1 METYQ
6 WFLLGVMVAFTPS
19 LVVLGLLLVRCHDAG
34 DDPASE
40 NLSRESYHG
49 NHIVAASKPATRAA
63 PRLCRSEQA
72 ER

>member
-6 WFLLGVMVAFTPS
+6 WFLLGVMAAFTPS
-19 LVVLGLLLVRCHDAG
+19 LVVLGLLLVRCNDPA

-40 NLSRESYHG
+40 DLSRESYRT
-49 NHIVAASKPATRAA
+49 NHIAAASKPATRPA
-63 PRLCRSEQA
+63 PQLCQSDQA

>member
-6 WFLLGVMVAFTPS
+6 WFLLGIMVAFTPS
-19 LVVLGLLLVRCHDAG
+19 LVVLGLLLVRCHDAE

-40 NLSRESYHG
+40 NLSRESYRA
-49 NHIVAASKPATRAA
+49 NHIAAASKPATRSG
-63 PRLCRSEQA
+63 PQLGRSDQA